1 MIKMS
6 VSNSNT
12 LSLMTI
18 LRRGIFIALL
28 MIFLP
33 VLKLFA
39 GVLVAPP
46 VVFISETN
54 KTGRMT
60 VQNPTNIP
68 REVSISFSFG
78 IPESDSLG
86 NVNVH
91 LQDSAVTDP
100 RSAME
105 WVRAFPRKLVIP
117 PNGSQVVRFVANP
130 PKDLTD
136 GEYWCRVIVEAQE
149 GTTEIPSPSGEEQIT
164 TKLNMVMR
172 TAIMLKYRTGD
183 LYANLELRDAKAKT
197 EDSTVKVLVDFTNK
211 GNVSYIGMLHCRLLD
226 SRDREISS
234 DNMQLAVYRDLMRRV
249 TLPINDGQFLKPYK
263 VEVSVSNKG
272 RKDIPAE
279 EMIFG
284 NEILY
289 TVNLD
294 E

>member
-1 MIKMS
+1 MS
-6 VSNSNT
+6 VTNSNT
-12 LSLMTI
+12 LSLITI

-28 MIFLP
+28 ITLFP
-33 VLKLFA
+33 ILKLFA

-46 VVFISETN
+46 VVFISEAN

-100 RSAME
+100 RSALG

-117 PNGSQVVRFVANP
+117 ANGSQVVRFVANP
-130 PKDLTD
+130 PRDLPD

-149 GTTEIPSPSGEEQIT
+149 GTTNIPSPTAEDQIT
-164 TKLNMVMR
+164 TKLNMIMR

-183 LYANLELRDAKAKT
+183 LFANLELRETKAKT
-197 EDSTVKVLVDFTNK
+197 TDSNVELLVDFTNK
-211 GNVSYIGMLHCRLLD
+211 GNVSYIGMLSCRLLD
-226 SRDREISS
+226 AHDREISK
-234 DNMQLAVYRDLMRRV
+234 DYIQLAVYRDLMRRV
-249 TLPINDGQFLKPYK
+249 VLPINEGQFLKPYK
-263 VEVSVSNKG
+263 VEVAVSNKG

-279 EMIFG
+279 EMIYG

-289 TVNLD
+289 TMKI
-294 E
+294 EE